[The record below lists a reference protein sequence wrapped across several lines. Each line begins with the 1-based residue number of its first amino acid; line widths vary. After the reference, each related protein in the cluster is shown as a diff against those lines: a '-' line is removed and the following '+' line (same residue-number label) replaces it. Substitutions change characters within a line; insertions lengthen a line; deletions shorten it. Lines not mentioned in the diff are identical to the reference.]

1 MEGRDGDNPVR
12 ENDALIVVGVDTSKQ
27 TTKSRNTKE
36 AAAASGGQIILQAG
50 VQVDKKNT
58 QGGDIT
64 PDVFPK
70 KAQSADHVTKNI
82 VLEGQNMGAS
92 ENSGGIME
100 NNNDQMYDSVQ
111 SIQKMRDDFVH
122 K

>member
-1 MEGRDGDNPVR
+1 
-12 ENDALIVVGVDTSKQ
+12 
-27 TTKSRNTKE
+27 
-36 AAAASGGQIILQAG
+36 
-50 VQVDKKNT
+50 
-58 QGGDIT
+58 
-64 PDVFPK
+64 
-70 KAQSADHVTKNI
+70 
-82 VLEGQNMGAS
+82 MGAS